1 MVRLEGTH
9 DLPLPP
15 AELRPLLADPA
26 FLVACVPDVE
36 AVLACAPDGA
46 TLRVRP
52 GLSFVRGALD
62 VVLRVLDSP
71 DADNVHVAALSSKGI
86 GSTSEL
92 VAVLALAGEGDGT
105 RVHWSVD
112 VIKLGG
118 LLKLVPPGLIH
129 GAAKQIITDA
139 WERVS
144 ERVKRP
150 QA

>member
-52 GLSFVRGALD
+52 GLSFVRGTLD
-62 VVLRVLDSP
+62 VVLRMLDSP
-71 DADNVHVAALSSKGI
+71 DAEKVHVALSSKGI

-92 VAVLALAGEGDGT
+92 EAVLALAGEGAGT

-118 LLKLVPPGLIH
+118 LLKLVPPGLIR
-129 GAAKQIITDA
+129 GAAMQIINDA

-144 ERVKRP
+144 ARVKRTP
-150 QA
+150 A